1 MKRVSSMLRSHRLLT
16 LAAVAVLVAAGSA
29 AAYTGASF
37 NYKTAN
43 PTNVFTAGILSHSNT
58 KTGAAIV
65 TASLMEPGQYKQ
77 GTVTIKNT
85 GSVAGTFSVA
95 KSSLVDVA
103 GGNGG
108 LLSSVLT
115 ISVDDVTV
123 PATPVNKY
131 SGTLSAMGNVALGTF
146 AASESHDY
154 QITLT
159 FPNGAVPT
167 SNTTGDNAFQ
177 GSSLSFQLDWTSV
190 Q

>member
-58 KTGAAIV
+58 KAGSAIV
-65 TASLMEPGQYKQ
+65 TAAAMEPGQSSQ

-85 GSVAGTFSVA
+85 GNVAGTFSVS
-95 KSSLVDVA
+95 KSAIADVA
-103 GGNGG
+103 GTYGG
-108 LLSSVLT
+108 LLSSVLK

-123 PATPVNKY
+123 PASPVNKY
-131 SGTLSAMGNVALGTF
+131 NNTLSGFSNVALGTL
-146 AASESHDY
+146 AANASATY
-154 QITLT
+154 QITLS
-159 FPNGAVPT
+159 FPDGGVPA

-177 GSSLSFQLDWTSV
+177 GSSLTFQLDWTSV